1 MVLVKYSPNREFAFD
16 ADVTCLYIYYILE
29 NIQPCL
35 NLRLSRKICKWAK
48 FKQSEFFSLTLL
60 KKAKLRAN
68 LYSVYS
74 SQEPLPYR
82 DRGQ

>member
-16 ADVTCLYIYYILE
+16 ADVTCLYKRNVYYILE

-48 FKQSEFFSLTLL
+48 FKQSDFFSLTLL

-68 LYSVYS
+68 LYAVYS
-74 SQEPLPYR
+74 SQEPLP
-82 DRGQ
+82 

>member
-1 MVLVKYSPNREFAFD
+1 MVLVKYPPNREFAFD
-16 ADVTCLYIYYILE
+16 ADVTCLYIYYI
-29 NIQPCL
+29 QPCL
-35 NLRLSRKICKWAK
+35 NLRLSRKICKWTK